1 MATAVD
7 VADANYPKNKTPLEG
22 LSLQPLF
29 QKKTLPNRKLYWEHE
44 GNRAI
49 RDGKWKLVA
58 EFNKPWELYDI
69 SSDRSEQHD
78 LSSEQVSRAKNM
90 ANAWDDYAARAQVI
104 PWENI
109 RPMKKSKTKN

>member
-1 MATAVD
+1 MA
-7 VADANYPKNKTPLEG
+7 
-22 LSLQPLF
+22 
-29 QKKTLPNRKLYWEHE
+29 
-44 GNRAI
+44 
-49 RDGKWKLVA
+49 GKWKLVA

-78 LSSEQVSRAKNM
+78 LSNEQVSRAKNM
-90 ANAWDDYAARAQVI
+90 AHAWDDYAARAQVI